1 VPQADSCAA
10 AKNVRI
16 SVIKKKP
23 HAFQQERA
31 AAFFDA
37 LDQLCGAASVSM
49 SCNRLSASAAFNV

>member
-1 VPQADSCAA
+1 MRRSKKRQDFCHQ
-10 AKNVRI
+10 
-16 SVIKKKP
+16 KKP